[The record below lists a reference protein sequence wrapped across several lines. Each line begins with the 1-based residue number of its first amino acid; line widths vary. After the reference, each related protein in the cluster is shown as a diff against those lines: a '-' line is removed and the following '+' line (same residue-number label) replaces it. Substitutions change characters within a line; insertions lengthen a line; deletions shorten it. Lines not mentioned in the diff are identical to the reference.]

1 MIRRCDAYEAVMLD
15 YATGALAPS
24 QSLVVAAHFA
34 INPAARAVYADL
46 DAIGGVLLEDLDDEG
61 VVSRPAN
68 IATAVG
74 HASDPGLPHIVR
86 RALALDVA
94 GVRWRERLPG
104 MQQVAIDGYPGA
116 ALMRIRAGRPAPRHG
131 HTGEELTLV
140 LDGEFRDETGLYR
153 RGDLAIADGDDEHR
167 PAAGADR
174 DCICLVAMTGGYRFQ
189 TALGRLA
196 ARFLQ

>member
-1 MIRRCDAYEAVMLD
+1 MLD
-15 YATGALAPS
+15 YATGALGPS

-34 INPAARAVYADL
+34 LNAAARAAYADL
-46 DAIGGVLLEDLDDEG
+46 DAIGGVLLEALDHAG
-61 VVSRPAN
+61 GVSRPAN
-68 IATAVG
+68 IAATPG
-74 HASDPGLPHIVR
+74 HARDPGLPHLVR

-94 GVRWRERLPG
+94 GMRWRERLPG

-140 LDGEFRDETGLYR
+140 IDGEFRDDTGVYR

-167 PAAGADR
+167 PAAGPDR
-174 DCICLVAMTGGYRFQ
+174 DCICLIAMTGGYRFQ
-189 TALGRLA
+189 TALGWLA